1 MYPMAKF
8 SAIMWLNTLM
18 AAQQGDEDE
27 QENLQAENKMR
38 AEIGYLSVEE
48 EMQDILGNK

>member
-1 MYPMAKF
+1 MFPMAKF

-18 AAQQGDEDE
+18 AAQQGYEDE

-38 AEIGYLSVEE
+38 AEMGYPVSGGR
-48 EMQDILGNK
+48 DAGHSGK

>member
-1 MYPMAKF
+1 MYPMGKF

-38 AEIGYLSVEE
+38 AKRGYPSVEE
-48 EMQDILGNK
+48 ELQEIQGNK